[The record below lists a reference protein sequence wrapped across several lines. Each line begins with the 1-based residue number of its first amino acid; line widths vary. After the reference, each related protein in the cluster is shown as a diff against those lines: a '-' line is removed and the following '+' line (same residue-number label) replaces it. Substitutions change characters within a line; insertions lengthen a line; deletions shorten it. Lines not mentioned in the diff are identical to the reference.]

1 LKVWIYPSPFGCTGE
16 VLSICNGAIITGT
29 NVYPSINTD
38 FAFLGEAGMKFS
50 PLILKTVGFFGAFL
64 ILL

>member
-1 LKVWIYPSPFGCTGE
+1 M
-16 VLSICNGAIITGT
+16 LSICTGAIITGT
-29 NVYPSINTD
+29 NVYPSINTG